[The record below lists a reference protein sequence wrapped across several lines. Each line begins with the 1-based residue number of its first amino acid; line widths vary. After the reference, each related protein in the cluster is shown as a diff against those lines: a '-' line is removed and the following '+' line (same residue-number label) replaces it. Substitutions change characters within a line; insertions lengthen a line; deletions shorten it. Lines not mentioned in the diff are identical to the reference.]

1 MTRNLTDTINAYFRT
16 KPEIAAVYLFGSFAQ
31 GKQHASSDLDLAI
44 LFKDHHQHPRC
55 VAAAQRLDR
64 YLVEL
69 SRLLRKDPH
78 LVTMNTA
85 GEILLKQ
92 IFSKGR
98 CILVND
104 PKALSLFTMAAYAR
118 IADFMYHYTSMKKGF
133 TQQIL
138 QG

>member
-44 LFKDHHQHPRC
+44 LFKDHHVHPRC
-55 VAAAQRLDR
+55 VASQQLDR

-69 SRLLRKDPH
+69 SRLLRKDLH
-78 LVTMNTA
+78 LANMNAA

-104 PKALSLFTMAAYAR
+104 PKTLSLFTMAAYAR
-118 IADFMYHYTSMKKGF
+118 IADFGYHYALMKKGF
-133 TQQIL
+133 TQRIL
-138 QG
+138 QD

>member
-1 MTRNLTDTINAYFRT
+1 MTRNLIDTLNDYFRT

-44 LFKDHHQHPRC
+44 LFKDHHMHPRC
-55 VAAAQRLDR
+55 VGPQRLER

-78 LVTMNTA
+78 LTNMNTA

-98 CILVND
+98 CILIND
-104 PKALSLFTMAAYAR
+104 PKTLSLFKMAAYAR
-118 IADFMYHYTSMKKGF
+118 IADFSYHYALMKKGF
-133 TQQIL
+133 TRRIL

>member
-1 MTRNLTDTINAYFRT
+1 MTRKITDTINDYFRT

-31 GKQHASSDLDLAI
+31 GKQHASSDLDLGI
-44 LFKDHHQHPRC
+44 LFTDHHKHPRC
-55 VAAAQRLDR
+55 VASQQLDR
-64 YLVEL
+64 YLAEL

-78 LVTMNTA
+78 LVAMNAA

-104 PKALSLFTMAAYAR
+104 PKTLSLFKMAAYAR
-118 IADFMYHYTSMKKGF
+118 IADFSYHYASIKKGF
-133 TQQIL
+133 TQRIL
-138 QG
+138 RG

>member
-1 MTRNLTDTINAYFRT
+1 MTRNITDTISAYFRT

-44 LFKDHHQHPRC
+44 LFKDLHQHSRM
-55 VAAAQRLDR
+55 ASQRMDH
-64 YLVEL
+64 YLVAL

-78 LVTMNTA
+78 LITMNTA

-104 PKALSLFTMAAYAR
+104 RKALSLFTMAAYAR
-118 IADFMYHYTSMKKGF
+118 IVDFSYHYASMKKGF
-133 TQQIL
+133 TQRIL

>member
-1 MTRNLTDTINAYFRT
+1 MTRNITDTINAYFSA

-31 GKQHASSDLDLAI
+31 GKQHASSDLDLGI

-55 VAAAQRLDR
+55 VVAQRLDR

-69 SRLLRKDPH
+69 SRLLRKEPH

-104 PKALSLFTMAAYAR
+104 PKALSLFKMAAYAR
-118 IADFMYHYTSMKKGF
+118 ITDFSYHYVSMKKGF
-133 TQQIL
+133 TQRIM